1 MAQPG
6 KVHYKKTQEILDN
19 YLKNYHK
26 ELVDKQ
32 TALNDKQG
40 TAQDTK

>member
-1 MAQPG
+1 MGNCNCVKVMAQPG

-26 ELVDKQ
+26 ELLEK
-32 TALNDKQG
+32 
-40 TAQDTK
+40 